1 MRINT
6 NLIIS
11 LTCSQQLKQIIRRT
25 CSFGFWWHHNPEQQ
39 HSHPHGCQNLKS
51 YKHTNRLYFLNSYA
65 SVFFTFSCTLRLWNT
80 ELMLFL
86 FLNTIWKWAVLLMF
100 QKSLFSPL
108 SRWNDFLLALA
119 NTYVQ
124 VHHLSV
130 SRTRYDGFPFKMK
143 TAKTSRTLTI
153 QPISTLS
160 HRPETGLKLEIIYE
174 TQCYQFYQIF
184 TKLECMYIH

>member
-11 LTCSQQLKQIIRRT
+11 LTCSQQLKQIIRHT
-25 CSFGFWWHHNPEQQ
+25 CSFGFWWHHNPEQ

-65 SVFFTFSCTLRLWNT
+65 SIFFTFSCTLRLWNT

-130 SRTRYDGFPFKMK
+130 SKDQVWWLPLEDEDSKDLQNTDN
-143 TAKTSRTLTI
+143 TAYFHT
-153 QPISTLS
+153 QPSPRNRIKAWNHLWNTMLPILS
-160 HRPETGLKLEIIYE
+160 DFH
-174 TQCYQFYQIF
+174 
-184 TKLECMYIH
+184 